1 MANIS
6 SFRAFADQ
14 VRAAADIVEVVSQY
28 AELKRAGVNL
38 KACCPFHQE
47 KTPSFNVHPGKQ
59 IFKCFGCGKGGDVI
73 AFVREIE
80 RVDFREALEILARK
94 YGLEVPRFQAQDK
107 DDEEVR
113 WRQTLGEVLEHAAA
127 YYKARLAHP
136 DHGAFTRRYLAERG
150 LKPET
155 IETFGLGV
163 ASIEGEGLA
172 RHLSAKGYTQKALV
186 EAGVASVRK
195 SGEGIYDYL
204 RDRLIF
210 PILNA
215 RGKVIAFG
223 GRIFQGDGPK
233 YLNTPETPLFQKGRE
248 LYGLSRARDA
258 MTRLGLPAVLV
269 EGYMDVIACHQA
281 GVNSAVASMG
291 TSLTAD
297 QARLIRRYAP
307 EAVFLYDADE
317 AGIKATLRGV
327 EVLVGANL
335 AVRIGRM
342 PQGEDPDSVAR
353 KGGPEALRQ
362 VVEGAV
368 PFFDFLVEQARAR
381 FDLSSPEERVRALS
395 LFEPVMNVIAEPLV
409 YEGYVSKLAAELGH
423 EEGRLRAYLEKHRR
437 TLPRREAPVEAPR
450 GSQGPGPGERAQD
463 QGGDEAQGV
472 FYPEQSQSSTGADE
486 ALLGAGPPSRR
497 EMGLL
502 RILIDHADARVLAR
516 ERSKTEWI
524 THPLVR
530 YWVRAILSLEEKG
543 EVIWPSLRK
552 LCDSPAHEAFL
563 YSAVFSSDEP
573 DEEDYL
579 SVAEHLMD
587 LLEAEYRRVEN
598 SRLHRRIHELH
609 KSGQKEDMA
618 KAIELQNKNFQERT
632 RERHRATKENP
643 CVRVKH
649 T

>member
-1 MANIS
+1 MS
-6 SFRAFADQ
+6 SLSSLRAFADQ
-14 VRAAADIVEVVSQY
+14 VRAAADIVEVVGQY
-28 AELKRAGVNL
+28 AELKRAGANM

-73 AFVREIE
+73 SFVREIE

-94 YGLEVPRFQAQDK
+94 YGLEVPKFQARDK
-107 DDEEVR
+107 DDEELR

-136 DHGAFTRRYLAERG
+136 DQGAFARRYLTERG
-150 LKPET
+150 LQREI

-163 ASIEGEGLA
+163 ASSEGEALA
-172 RHLSAKGYTQKALV
+172 RHLTAKGYSQKTLV
-186 EAGVASVRK
+186 EAGVAANRK

-210 PILNA
+210 PILDA

-223 GRIFQGDGPK
+223 GRIFEGDGPK

-248 LYGLSRARDA
+248 LYGLSHARDA
-258 MTRLGLPAVLV
+258 MTRLGAPAVLV

-281 GVNSAVASMG
+281 GVKSAVASMG
-291 TSLTAD
+291 TSLTPD

-327 EVLVGANL
+327 EILVAANL

-342 PQGEDPDSVAR
+342 PAGEDPDSLAK
-353 KGGPEALRQ
+353 KGGPEALQ
-362 VVEGAV
+362 KVVADAV
-368 PFFDFLVEQARAR
+368 PFFDFLVAQARQR
-381 FDLSSPEERVRALS
+381 FDLSSPEESVRALS
-395 LFEPVMNVIAEPLV
+395 LFEPVLSVIAEPLV
-409 YEGYVSKLAAELGH
+409 YEGYVAKLATELGH
-423 EEGRLRAYLEKHRR
+423 QEDKLRAYLEKHRKP
-437 TLPRREAPVEAPR
+437 LPRHEAGGERGDQGSARAPRHREAEEAD
-450 GSQGPGPGERAQD
+450 G
-463 QGGDEAQGV
+463 
-472 FYPEQSQSSTGADE
+472 FYPESPQPSTGDEE

-502 RILIDHADARVLAR
+502 HILMDHADARVLAR
-516 ERSKTEWI
+516 DRLKPEWL

-530 YWVRAILSLEEKG
+530 YWAQAILNLEETG
-543 EVIWPSLRK
+543 GDVWQSLVA
-552 LCDSPAHEAFL
+552 LCQSPAHEAFL
-563 YSAVFSSDEP
+563 HSAAFSADEP
-573 DEEDYL
+573 VEEDYL
-579 SVAEHLMD
+579 SVADHLMD
-587 LLEAEYRRVEN
+587 LLEAEHRRTEN
-598 SRLHRRIHELH
+598 SRLHREIHELYR
-609 KSGQKEDMA
+609 SGRKEDLD
-618 KAIELQNKNFQERT
+618 KAIELQSRNFQERT

-643 CVRVKH
+643 CVQVKH